1 MTSRPKFE
9 ATIDVAELHRLA
21 EATPWADRLLMK
33 MRHRDDVDADE
44 EAALRSITGAPQHY
58 PARRIIIAEDEPVE
72 RSALLV
78 DGLIARFRDMRDG
91 QQQISELHVAGDF
104 ADLQSFTLKRL
115 DHAILA
121 LTDCQIS
128 WIRHDALATVI
139 ERFPHLGRLLWFS
152 TNLDAAIHRA
162 WTVSLGRRDAAAR
175 LAHLLCELQVR
186 LDMVG
191 LADATG
197 YPLALTQND
206 LANCLGLTS
215 VHVNRVLRELRER
228 GLVTFRNGH
237 VTIADRAGL
246 WDLAEFSPDYLFLE
260 KRSRR

>member
-1 MTSRPKFE
+1 MTT
-9 ATIDVAELHRLA
+9 AAERDPLA
-21 EATPWADRLLMK
+21 GAAPWADRLLMK
-33 MRHRDDVDADE
+33 LRQRDDVDAEE
-44 EAALRSITGAPQHY
+44 EAALRSIIGPPQPY
-58 PARRIIIAEDEPVE
+58 PARRMVIEEGEPLE

-78 DGLIARFRDMRDG
+78 EGLLARFKDMRDG

-104 ADLQSFTLKRL
+104 ADLHSFTLKRL
-115 DHAILA
+115 DHGILT
-121 LTDCQIS
+121 LTACRIA
-128 WIRHDALATVI
+128 WVGHDALTGVVG
-139 ERFPHLGRLLWFS
+139 RFPHLGRLLWFS

-186 LDMVG
+186 LEIVG
-191 LADATG
+191 LADPTG

-206 LANCLGLTS
+206 LANCLGLTA

-228 GLVTFRNGH
+228 GLVTFRGGH

-246 WDLAEFSPDYLFLE
+246 CHLAEFSPDYLFIE
-260 KRSRR
+260 KRPR